1 MVAALAG
8 SRSAKDMAAVF
19 EGRWSR
25 LRKNWKRVADNY
37 SNDEVHDL
45 RVAIRRFLAIIDVCL
60 YLEKKFDPEKCRRA
74 LKGVLDTSSRL
85 RDVQVE
91 RQWIAKS
98 LEGNPELQ
106 AFDADAADRESKAV
120 RDLKKILRKNPKPP
134 NPVLKARDRI
144 RKVLANRQ
152 PPEMRKAAITAVD
165 DHYRRLNKRLSKVN
179 PYDTGSIHRAR
190 VALKQFRYAAE
201 IAQPLAGNRL
211 TPQVLRE
218 CRNIQGRMGLIQ
230 DMEVLGADLRRW
242 TGKNQSRANAME
254 RVLTKLEADRQH
266 AVLDFTKGIGQ
277 ISSFWKAAR

>member
-1 MVAALAG
+1 
-8 SRSAKDMAAVF
+8 
-19 EGRWSR
+19 
-25 LRKNWKRVADNY
+25 
-37 SNDEVHDL
+37 
-45 RVAIRRFLAIIDVCL
+45 
-60 YLEKKFDPEKCRRA
+60 
-74 LKGVLDTSSRL
+74 
-85 RDVQVE
+85 
-91 RQWIAKS
+91 
-98 LEGNPELQ
+98 
-106 AFDADAADRESKAV
+106 
-120 RDLKKILRKNPKPP
+120 
-134 NPVLKARDRI
+134 
-144 RKVLANRQ
+144 
-152 PPEMRKAAITAVD
+152 MRKAAITAVD
-165 DHYRRLNKRLSKVN
+165 DHYRRLNRRLSKVN

-254 RVLTKLEADRQH
+254 RVLTKLETDRQH